1 METQA
6 YHIQI
11 LLANKLDRCKEKE
24 KSYTIKEIQ
33 EAYKIKHQEIAQP
46 EIIDKWKQR
55 ENWV

>member
-46 EIIDKWKQR
+46 EIIDK
-55 ENWV
+55 